1 MDHGHLLALD
11 TPEALMRSLPGK
23 TTLEITSRLDGVA
36 PGEVTDDLVRLAG
49 VERVERVQAAG
60 PAGPPGVLA
69 PLDGGGEL
77 RLRLYVSGDAP
88 QLVAPVAGALAA
100 RGLPLTDV
108 KLGTP
113 SLEDVFIELTGRTL
127 R

>member
-23 TTLEITSRLDGVA
+23 TTLEVSSRLDGVA
-36 PGEVTDDLVRLAG
+36 VGDVTAALAALAG
-49 VERVERVQAAG
+49 VERVERMPAAG
-60 PAGPPGVLA
+60 PSGPPGA
-69 PLDGGGEL
+69 PLADGNGDL
-77 RLRLYVSGDAP
+77 RLRLYLSGDAP
-88 QLVAPVAGALAA
+88 QLVAPVAGALAE